1 MKALAAG
8 VLGLQWSGIM
18 AMLCETMV
26 WPCYGYIMVTLWLL
40 HQAGDRLCYGCLA
53 GQERVNVSA
62 APTVPQVFFQPRSSG
77 LAYHGFGE
85 PCCTARHSKTGVN

>member
-1 MKALAAG
+1 MVLGDSVQFACMSFAVKALAAG

-40 HQAGDRLCYGCLA
+40 LGCCIR
-53 GQERVNVSA
+53 QETGCVTA
-62 APTVPQVFFQPRSSG
+62 ALLVRR
-77 LAYHGFGE
+77 E
-85 PCCTARHSKTGVN
+85 